1 MSHPIDPVNLDPI
14 PPMIDSYTYHS
25 KLPSSIDGVIKDE
38 DEGWIMGIDEA
49 GRGRP
54 MVYAAAYCPI
64 SFKDTLEGMGFD
76 DSKALSADTRQSLW
90 ESFDL
95 NEELCY
101 SSTSLSP
108 QAISSGMLRRIPI
121 NLNRQAEDA
130 TIGLI
135 KAALDRGVNIKECYV
150 DALGPA
156 PQWQARLTAIFP
168 SIKFT
173 VCPKADSLFKI
184 VGAASIVAKVTRD
197 RYVHNWVDPEDIAS
211 NEELPNKRIKLDD
224 KKKEED
230 AGEEEEETINRGSG
244 YPSDPKTQAFLK
256 NSLDPVF
263 GYKGIVRFSWAT
275 VKVLLDKNGVEC
287 RWIDDNTQPSAV
299 NYFSADA
306 DNAKPKLWKD
316 VGISGVGEL

>member
-1 MSHPIDPVNLDPI
+1 MAHPIDPVNLKPI
-14 PPMIDSYTYHS
+14 PPLQDSYSYHS
-25 KLPSSIDGVIKDE
+25 KLPDSVDGQIKDS

-54 MVYAAAYCPI
+54 MVYAAAYCPM

-90 ESFDL
+90 QSFDD
-95 NEELCY
+95 NIELCY

-108 QAISSGMLRRIPI
+108 QAISAGMLRRIPI

-130 TIGLI
+130 TVGLI
-135 KAALDRGVNIKECYV
+135 QSAVDRGINIKECFV

-168 SIKFT
+168 QIKFT

-197 RYVHNWVDPEDIAS
+197 RYVHEWVDPEDV
-211 NEELPNKRIKLDD
+211 LPNGSIPNSKKRKAEDLEIDDEDELIKQP
-224 KKKEED
+224 
-230 AGEEEEETINRGSG
+230 INRGSG

-256 NSLDPVF
+256 ESIDPIF

-275 VKVLLDKNGVEC
+275 IKVLLDKNGVNC
-287 RWIDDNTQPSAV
+287 KWIDDDSQPSASS
-299 NYFSADA
+299 YFNPDN
-306 DNAKPKLWKD
+306 DNAKPKIWKD
-316 VGISGVGEL
+316 LGVSGVGEL

>member
-1 MSHPIDPVNLDPI
+1 MAHPIDPVNLSPI

-25 KLPSSIDGVIKDE
+25 KLPSSIDGQIKDE

-64 SFKDTLEGMGFD
+64 SFKTTLEEMGFD

-90 ESFDL
+90 ESFDVHS
-95 NEELCY
+95 ELCY

-108 QAISSGMLRRIPI
+108 QAISAGMLRRIPI

-130 TIGLI
+130 TVGLI
-135 KAALDRGVNIKECYV
+135 KAALDRGVNVKECYV

-156 PQWQARLTAIFP
+156 PQWQARLSAIFP
-168 SIKFT
+168 TIEFT

-197 RYVHNWVDPEDIAS
+197 RYVHNWIDYEDVGVDGS
-211 NEELPNKRIKLDD
+211 LPVKTIK
-224 KKKEED
+224 E
-230 AGEEEEETINRGSG
+230 GEEEEEEINRGSG

-287 RWIDDNTQPSAV
+287 KWIDDNSQPSALS
-299 NYFSADA
+299 YFSADN
-306 DNAKPKLWKD
+306 DNAKPKVWKD
-316 VGISGVGEL
+316 LGVSGVGEL